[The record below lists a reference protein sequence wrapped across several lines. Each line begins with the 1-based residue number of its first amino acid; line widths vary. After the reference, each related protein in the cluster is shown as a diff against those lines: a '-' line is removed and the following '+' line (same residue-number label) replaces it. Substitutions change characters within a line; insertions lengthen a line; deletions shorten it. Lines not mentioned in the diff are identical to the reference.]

1 MKIIL
6 SNKEKTPIYE
16 QIKVQLK
23 DQILDG
29 TLLAES
35 KLPSIRL
42 LARDLGISVITVK
55 RAYDDLESEGYIY
68 TIGGKGTFITD
79 QKIEK
84 LKEEKIKDIENTLK
98 SSFNEMKKLGVEKTY
113 LSRLLSETWKEE
125 K

>member
-6 SNKEKTPIYE
+6 SNKKKTPIYE
-16 QIKVQLK
+16 QIKIQLK
-23 DQILDG
+23 DQVLEG
-29 TLLAES
+29 ALLAES

-42 LARDLGISVITVK
+42 LAKNLGISVITVK
-55 RAYDDLESEGYIY
+55 RAYDDLESEGYTY

-98 SSFNEMKKLGVEKTY
+98 SSFYEMKKLGVEKIY

>member
-6 SNKEKTPIYE
+6 SNKKKTPIYE
-16 QIKVQLK
+16 QIKIQLK
-23 DQILDG
+23 DQVLEGAI
-29 TLLAES
+29 LAES

-42 LARDLGISVITVK
+42 LAKNLGISVITVK
-55 RAYDDLESEGYIY
+55 RAYDDLESEGYTY

-98 SSFNEMKKLGVEKTY
+98 FSFNEMKKLGVEKTY

>member
-6 SNKEKTPIYE
+6 SNKIKTPIYE
-16 QIKVQLK
+16 QIEIQLK
-23 DQILDG
+23 DQILG
-29 TLLAES
+29 GSLQSES
-35 KLPSIRL
+35 RLPSIRL

-84 LKEEKIKDIENTLK
+84 LREDKIKGIEYHLK
-98 SSFNEMKKLGVEKTY
+98 SSFKEMKKLGVEKSY
-113 LSRLLSETWKEE
+113 LTKLLTEIWKEE